1 MAEYMSAITTVSSK
15 GQLVL
20 PLDIRN
26 GMNIKPGVKMFVL
39 SDGESIVL
47 KPISQPDISE
57 FRSLLDAAEAWAADV
72 GLTEDDIN
80 DAIKTV
86 RARKKAS
93 I

>member
-47 KPISQPDISE
+47 KPINQPDISE
-57 FRSLLDAAEAWAADV
+57 FRSLLDAAERWASDV

-86 RARKKAS
+86 RARKKGTV
-93 I
+93 